1 MFDHLQHSLQNM
13 NENKMFLGVIM
24 MVMTIGGRFIIDEFN
39 DSQKKAI
46 NNKTLRRLFMFCVF
60 FASTRDIL
68 TAVTLTVIF
77 ALVMMSVLEEEEE
90 DKVEEGLVEI
100 QQINKQKITDIQNQL
115 QEIQISMR

>member
-60 FASTRDIL
+60 FASTRDVVTSI
-68 TAVTLTVIF
+68 TLTVIF
-77 ALVMMSVLEEEEE
+77 ALVMMSVLEEE

-100 QQINKQKITDIQNQL
+100 QQTNKQKITDIQKQL

>member
-77 ALVMMSVLEEEEE
+77 ALVMMSVLEEE

>member
-1 MFDHLQHSLQNM
+1 MFNHLQHSLQNM

-68 TAVTLTVIF
+68 TAITLTVIF
-77 ALVMMSVLEEEEE
+77 ALVMMSVLEEEE
-90 DKVEEGLVEI
+90 DKVEEGFVEI
-100 QQINKQKITDIQNQL
+100 QQINKQKITDIQKQL

>member
-77 ALVMMSVLEEEEE
+77 ALVMMSVLEEE

-100 QQINKQKITDIQNQL
+100 QQINKQKITDIQKQL

>member
-13 NENKMFLGVIM
+13 NENKVFVGTIM
-24 MVMTIGGRFIIDEFN
+24 MILTIGGRFIIDEFN

-68 TAVTLTVIF
+68 TAITLTVIF
-77 ALVMMSVLEEEEE
+77 SLVVMSIIDSEE
-90 DKVEEGLVEI
+90 DTVEEGLVEI
-100 QQINKQKITDIQNQL
+100 QQINKQKITDIQKQL

>member
-77 ALVMMSVLEEEEE
+77 ALVMMSVLEEEE